1 MEPIHDKNTIPGSL
15 NQTSKRHIIVPP
27 QLASLNNH
35 YDEPDIPAGLPILPS
50 EDFTWYEDSAS
61 PLPVT
66 APNPRTPATAPNP
79 RTPATE
85 ATSRT
90 PAPVPGYA
98 SPPQSPSKLVQST
111 STPQQQ
117 EQLPLVRSLRYPSN
131 RTQGISNPQSMGSY
145 RWEQQSSRYPAELLQ
160 IMESETREMQVL
172 TTKPAKS
179 SRPKEKVKRKRRI
192 PEMRQVTAVEC
203 GAACLAMV
211 LNYYGYGTSI
221 SAVQE
226 RCGVGRDGLTA
237 LEIVK
242 SARLYG
248 LRVRAVS
255 LNLDDFRYV
264 SLPAIVHWEFN
275 HFLVV
280 ERWSSNRIDV
290 IDPAMGR
297 RRLTREE
304 FDESFTGVAILLEP
318 GAQFEQ
324 KAPEKA
330 LTPWSYMRS
339 LLNVRTILFQIIG
352 TSLLLQVLGLGAPLL
367 TAVIIDRI
375 LPQKDPGLLFI
386 LGLGMLILILMQSI
400 TGFLRS
406 SLLIYLQTRV
416 DTNMMLNFFEH
427 LLSLPYRFFQLRLNG
442 DLLARMNSNLA
453 IRDLLTNQLISTI
466 LDGGTVVVYFII
478 LLSFSKLLAGITLA
492 IGSVQIVLLLIT
504 SPAIRRLTQR
514 DLEAQGKTQGYMNE
528 ILSGI
533 ATLKAAG
540 AEHRAF
546 ARWENLFFDEMNISL
561 RLSYL
566 SSVVGSLLGI
576 VGLLSPLLLLWIGA
590 MQVING
596 TMELGT
602 MLALNTLAIQ
612 FLGPLGSLA
621 STGQSLQIIRAHFS
635 RVADVIGTQPEQDPA
650 QVQTPHKLRGHIEL
664 RHVSF
669 RYDQN
674 APLILNDINGKI
686 KPGQKVA
693 LVGKTG
699 SGKSTLGKLLVGL
712 ILPTKGSILFDG
724 VPLDQLNYQDVRSQF
739 GVVLQESFIF
749 SGSVKEN
756 IALNNPEMD
765 MERVIEAARI
775 AAIDEDIEKMPMGY
789 DTLVSEGG
797 SAFSGGQRQRVA
809 LARAL
814 AHHPALL
821 LLDEATSALDV
832 VTEHTVE
839 RNLSRLPCTQ
849 VVIAHRLSTI
859 RNADVIL
866 VLDQGRIVE
875 QGTHEQL
882 LRGNGFYTHLIQ
894 TQLQNGEIAAV

>member
-1 MEPIHDKNTIPGSL
+1 MEPVNDNNGTPRSL
-15 NQTSKRHIIVPP
+15 LSQTSKRYIIVPP
-27 QLASLNNH
+27 QLAILNNRH
-35 YDEPDIPAGLPILPS
+35 DKPEKNTSPDIPAGLPILPS
-50 EDFTWYEDSAS
+50 EDFTWYDESAS

-66 APNPRTPATAPNP
+66 LPNPRTPTTP
-79 RTPATE
+79 RTP
-85 ATSRT
+85 T
-90 PAPVPGYA
+90 PAQGSA
-98 SPPQSPSKLVQST
+98 STSPSPSYRVEIQRT
-111 STPQQQ
+111 STPPQQ
-117 EQLPLVRSLRYPSN
+117 EQQPLVRSLNRSQSTSYP
-131 RTQGISNPQSMGSY
+131 QGTGSY

-172 TTKPAKS
+172 ATKPAKS
-179 SRPKEKVKRKRRI
+179 ARPKGKVKRKRRI

-203 GAACLAMV
+203 GAACLGMV

-221 SAVQE
+221 SDVQE

-255 LNLDDFRYV
+255 LNLDDFRFV
-264 SLPAIVHWEFN
+264 ALPAIIHWEFN

-280 ERWSSNRIDV
+280 ERWSSNHIDV
-290 IDPAMGR
+290 LDPAIGR

-304 FDESFTGVAILLEP
+304 FDEGFTGVAILLEP
-318 GAQFEQ
+318 GTQFEQ

-330 LTPWSYMRS
+330 LTLWSYMRS
-339 LLNVRTILFQIIG
+339 LLHMRTILFQIIG
-352 TSLLLQVLGLGAPLL
+352 TSLLLQLLGLGAPLL
-367 TAVIIDRI
+367 TAVVIDNI
-375 LPQKDPGLLFI
+375 LPQKNPNI
-386 LGLGMLILILMQSI
+386 LVVLGIGMLILILMQGI

-406 SLLIYLQTRV
+406 SLLIYLQTRL
-416 DTNMMLNFFEH
+416 DTDMMLNFFEH
-427 LLSLPYRFFQLRLNG
+427 MLSLPYRFFQLRLNG

-466 LDGGTVVVYFII
+466 LDGGTVIVYFII
-478 LLSFSKLLAGITLA
+478 LLLFSKLIAVTTLI
-492 IGSVQIVLLLIT
+492 IGFVQIFVLLVT

-540 AEHRAF
+540 AENRAF

-561 RLSYL
+561 RLNYI
-566 SSVVGSLLGI
+566 SSIVGSLLGI

-590 MQVING
+590 TQVING
-596 TMELGT
+596 TMQVGT
-602 MLALNTLAIQ
+602 MLALNTLAIE

-621 STGQSLQIIRAHFS
+621 STGQSLQIIRAHFT
-635 RVADVIGTQPEQDPA
+635 RVADIIGTQPEQDPA
-650 QVQTPHKLRGHIEL
+650 LVQIPHQLRGQIEL
-664 RHVSF
+664 KNVSF

-674 APLILNDINGKI
+674 APLILNNINGKI
-686 KPGQKVA
+686 MPGQKVA

-712 ILPTKGSILFDG
+712 MLPTKGSIMFDG

-749 SGSVKEN
+749 SGSVKDN
-756 IALNNPEMD
+756 IALNNPDMD
-765 MERVIEAARI
+765 MDRVIEAASI

-832 VTEHTVE
+832 VTEQTIE
-839 RNLSRLPCTQ
+839 RNLNRLPCTQ
-849 VVIAHRLSTI
+849 VIIAHRLSTI
-859 RNADVIL
+859 RNADVIM
-866 VLDQGRIVE
+866 VLDQGHIVE
-875 QGTHEQL
+875 QGSHEQL
-882 LRGNGFYTHLIQ
+882 LRGNGFYRHLIQ